1 MRQTLNRY
9 GIGICIG
16 VLLLPFV
23 LYGKLCWQRPSQ
35 TDEGRSLFAG
45 IIYRRDARFTPRPM
59 MIHIVS
65 VDLNAPGVKVLVTP
79 GAPTSDNTEINAQTT
94 AAFLRQFELQL
105 AINASFFYPFRE
117 ETPWDF
123 YPRSGD
129 RVNAVGQAISNG
141 NSYSAGQP
149 NWPILCFSSDRAQIA
164 VECPVGT
171 TQAVA
176 GNEVLVANGRP
187 IDSPVAEA
195 DRPYPRTAVA
205 IDRAGQQVWLIA
217 IDGKQP
223 LYSEGATLSE
233 LTEIALSL
241 GADAALNL
249 DGGGSTTLAVST
261 AAGVRLLNAPIHT
274 KLPMRQ
280 RPIANHI
287 GFYAR

>member
-35 TDEGRSLFAG
+35 TDEERSLFAG

-117 ETPWDF
+117 ETPWIF
-123 YPRSGD
+123 TR
-129 RVNAVGQAISNG
+129 
-141 NSYSAGQP
+141 
-149 NWPILCFSSDRAQIA
+149 
-164 VECPVGT
+164 
-171 TQAVA
+171 
-176 GNEVLVANGRP
+176 
-187 IDSPVAEA
+187 
-195 DRPYPRTAVA
+195 AVA
-205 IDRAGQQVWLIA
+205 IASTQSDRPFQMVILTQPDNPTGLYCAFRA
-217 IDGKQP
+217 IEHK
-223 LYSEGATLSE
+223 LR
-233 LTEIALSL
+233 
-241 GADAALNL
+241 LN
-249 DGGGSTTLAVST
+249 
-261 AAGVRLLNAPIHT
+261 VR
-274 KLPMRQ
+274 
-280 RPIANHI
+280 
-287 GFYAR
+287 